1 MSLLTVKD
9 LSFSY
14 SQEENVLNGVS
25 FVVEKGTYISL
36 IGHNGSGKST
46 IAKLLAGLLE
56 AKSGSIKAFDLE
68 YNRKNIRKI
77 RSRIGIVFQNP
88 DNQFICASVKDD
100 IAFGLENRQVDPAKM
115 NEIILEYARKVNM
128 EDFLDKEPENLS
140 GGQKQR
146 VAIAG
151 VLAMKPD
158 ILILDEATAMLD
170 PKGKKEINDVIKNL
184 RTENKDLTIISI
196 THDIEEAFE
205 SDRIIVLN
213 NGKIALDGYKE
224 LILSHKQEIID
235 MGLDIPFKN
244 KFIDAL
250 KDAQLDDV
258 IKELYD

>member
-88 DNQFICASVKDD
+88 DNQFICSSVKDD

-213 NGKIALDGYKE
+213 NGKIAFDGDKE
-224 LILSHKQEIID
+224 LILSHKQELID